1 MVCFARIDV
10 IEFQGARMDAV
21 LAETSIG
28 ITELKKNPS
37 AVIRDAGTETV
48 VVLHHNKPSAYL
60 VPART
65 YEALMDVLDDLQ
77 LVPIVQQ
84 RIKVWES
91 DPTNVISMSREEL
104 AREARGA
111 TRATKPTMASDLK
124 RNTAKPTTSK
134 TRKK

>member
-1 MVCFARIDV
+1 
-10 IEFQGARMDAV
+10 MDAV

-37 AVIRDAGTETV
+37 AVIRDAGTDTV

-77 LVPIVQQ
+77 LAPVVQA
-84 RIKVWES
+84 RIAAWEAEPS
-91 DPTNVISMSREEL
+91 NVISMSRDEL
-104 AREARGA
+104 VLAARGMS
-111 TRATKPTMASDLK
+111 ATKK
-124 RNTAKPTTSK
+124 VTSNI
-134 TRKK
+134 RKK

>member
-1 MVCFARIDV
+1 
-10 IEFQGARMDAV
+10 MDAV

-37 AVIRDAGTETV
+37 AIIRQAGTETI

-77 LVPIVQQ
+77 LIPIVQQ
-84 RIKVWES
+84 RIASWQADPGKVIEV
-91 DPTNVISMSREEL
+91 TKAEL
-104 AREARGA
+104 EKIAGGT
-111 TRATKPTMASDLK
+111 TRKSP
-124 RNTAKPTTSK
+124 K
-134 TRKK
+134 TRLSVTPLVEAP

>member
-1 MVCFARIDV
+1 
-10 IEFQGARMDAV
+10 MDAV

-37 AVIRDAGTETV
+37 AVIRDAGTDTV

-77 LVPIVQQ
+77 LAPIVQQ
-84 RIKVWES
+84 RIKVWEA
-91 DPTNVISMSREEL
+91 DPSNVITMTREEL
-104 AREARGA
+104 LREARGETMSQPKSASRPASKVKRTA
-111 TRATKPTMASDLK
+111 TV
-124 RNTAKPTTSK
+124 TATTSK
-134 TRKK
+134 ARKK